1 MINSKLKQLL
11 LVAGEAVVIAGI
23 TILAV
28 APVSCKITEQGVK
41 ILGGDYLPPVL
52 NDFVLLDEK
61 TLQLEF
67 SEKVEV
73 TGYVAA
79 KVTDELFDSEE
90 HSQTFDLSPA
100 IERASG
106 SYGYVASNVTQDESG
121 CLVKV
126 SFEEEMEI
134 GQAYEFYAEVRDFT
148 GNSLTLALPFAGFNS
163 RVPELM
169 ITEVQTETASQ
180 RSSEKK
186 DGTYRNEYVELLV
199 LKEGNLAGLELCSAY
214 DGEAK
219 KYSFPPID
227 VKKGEIFVV
236 HMRNHGNG
244 CISESDEDL
253 SLAWAPYTNPEIRD
267 LWTDIETTT
276 LGNKTDII
284 IIRNRA
290 DKRLLDA
297 FMFRAGNIEEWT
309 KTMLEYSCLIDE
321 SGIYE
326 SGDIENAFV
335 TDGLT
340 GVKTLSRKDAGQIR
354 QRLLDGEA
362 LEFPLPSSADLWEI
376 LAEGDPGRL

>member
-106 SYGYVASNVTQDESG
+106 IYGSVACNVTKDESG

-244 CISESDEDL
+244 CISESDDDL

-340 GVKTLSRKDAGQIR
+340 GVKTLSR
-354 QRLLDGEA
+354 
-362 LEFPLPSSADLWEI
+362 
-376 LAEGDPGRL
+376 

>member
-106 SYGYVASNVTQDESG
+106 IYGSVACNVTKDESG

-180 RSSEKK
+180 RSGEKK

-362 LEFPLPSSADLWEI
+362 LEFPFPSSADLWEI